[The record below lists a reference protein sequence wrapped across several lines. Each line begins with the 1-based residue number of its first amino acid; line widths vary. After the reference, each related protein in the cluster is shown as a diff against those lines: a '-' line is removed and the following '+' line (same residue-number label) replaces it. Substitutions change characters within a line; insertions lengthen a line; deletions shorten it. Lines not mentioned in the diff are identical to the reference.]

1 MSFYG
6 NVVSP
11 EWNVVHSRTHQ
22 AHHGVRPPTEHG
34 GELDFIRSV
43 DGSLVDGRE
52 VLRLKQISGMK
63 RTAIA

>member
-34 GELDFIRSV
+34 GEA
-43 DGSLVDGRE
+43 
-52 VLRLKQISGMK
+52 LRLKQISGMK